1 MKFLLKIVQGPNAG
15 AEIALVEGVR
25 VTLGSADSCDIVLAD
40 PTLAAEACAIEA
52 SADSVVLSVPG
63 SEPESLAPLQVRSFG
78 STALAVGPADA
89 PWGPLVW
96 EAPAGGDAAAAGTDE
111 ARSPSAPPK
120 AEESGDASG
129 SSAPGS
135 DNAEGAESRPAA
147 TPSRGRG
154 RRVGCLVALLV
165 LLLLLAAAAWIL
177 LPHRR
182 STSPDGPAPSG
193 PTPAESSPDAA
204 AIAARY
210 GLEFFPTNEPPLVRG
225 DFATRAKRIAA
236 TAELYEAQP
245 GVALD
250 LADRETL
257 FTAVSDLLQAATDNA
272 LAVSDITNRV
282 VVLAGRAPD
291 PAALHAWREALLAD
305 VPRLAGADTAAVVLD
320 SPVSVPANNSSP
332 VTRRSSL
339 APKAPRIPL
348 RCILLQPYPCL
359 VLQDGQRLLEGAE
372 VADGYKISKITFDR
386 ILFRR
391 GDEEELE
398 WTP

>member
-52 SADSVVLSVPG
+52 SADSVTLSVPG
-63 SEPESLAPLQVRSFG
+63 SEPEPLAPLQVRSFG
-78 STALAVGPADA
+78 STALAVGPADS

-96 EAPAGGDAAAAGTDE
+96 AAPSSAEAAEGAGEAARPE
-111 ARSPSAPPK
+111 SAPPK
-120 AEESGDASG
+120 EADSAAPESTKSAETEKTGADSADSGDK
-129 SSAPGS
+129 PR
-135 DNAEGAESRPAA
+135 SRK
-147 TPSRGRG
+147 RGLLR
-154 RRVGCLVALLV
+154 GCLVALLV
-165 LLLLLAAAAWIL
+165 LLLLLAAAAWFL

-182 STSPDGPAPSG
+182 PASPDGPAPSG
-193 PTPAESSPDAA
+193 PATAESSSGIAD
-204 AIAARY
+204 IAARY
-210 GLEFFPTNEPPLVRG
+210 GLEYFPDNEPPLVRG
-225 DFATRAKRIAA
+225 DLPTRAKRIAA

-257 FTAVSDLLQAATDNA
+257 LTAVTDLLQAATDGA
-272 LAVSDITNRV
+272 LAVSDVTNRI

-291 PAALHAWREALLAD
+291 PTALRAWREALLAD
-305 VPRLAGADTAAVVLD
+305 VPRLSGADTAAVVLD
-320 SPVSVPANNSSP
+320 SPVSAPAVPGAG
-332 VTRRSSL
+332 
-339 APKAPRIPL
+339 PRPARAQRPRLPL

-372 VADGYKISKITFDR
+372 VADGYKISEITFDR
-386 ILFRR
+386 ITFRR
-391 GDEEELE
+391 GEEEELE